1 MTEKEN
7 RFHQEMVNIYKLNKQ
22 LLNYTPT
29 RFLQMV
35 NEYGGIQA
43 AKKLLATSG
52 GESGFLILWQKER
65 LDLSMEALVLKPEY
79 HELFTQTE
87 LDEARKRLTD
97 LGYLQG
103 NQ

>member
-7 RFHQEMVNIYKLNKQ
+7 QFHQEMVNIYKLNKQ

-35 NEYGGIQA
+35 NEYGGLQV
-43 AKKLLATSG
+43 AKKLLAASG
-52 GESGFLILWQKER
+52 GESGFLILWQKGR

-79 HELFTQTE
+79 QELFTPTE
-87 LDEARKRLTD
+87 LDEAKKRLTE
-97 LGYLQG
+97 LGYLQE
-103 NQ
+103 N